1 MIGSSVLRG
10 PLNKIA
16 GTASC
21 IPGRLISSPSR
32 IPDGKTIRALTA
44 VRAHPLPEPVIAET
58 KVRECRTALATS
70 NQKKTWGRS
79 KYRKVP
85 PFVTLEHPDGH
96 DMQHLLCHARNL
108 IYRLLFPI
116 SLLPLFPSILRYNA
130 YHYVERRDPVT
141 RILEIGIT
149 LGLLF
154 LESDAVLPT
163 HASNLHLP
171 HIQYDKSTS
180 S

>member
-1 MIGSSVLRG
+1 
-10 PLNKIA
+10 
-16 GTASC
+16 
-21 IPGRLISSPSR
+21 
-32 IPDGKTIRALTA
+32 
-44 VRAHPLPEPVIAET
+44 
-58 KVRECRTALATS
+58 
-70 NQKKTWGRS
+70 
-79 KYRKVP
+79 
-85 PFVTLEHPDGH
+85 
-96 DMQHLLCHARNL
+96 MQHLLCHARNL

-163 HASNLHLP
+163 HASNLHIL
-171 HIQYDKSTS
+171 HIQYGKAHQAE
-180 S
+180 